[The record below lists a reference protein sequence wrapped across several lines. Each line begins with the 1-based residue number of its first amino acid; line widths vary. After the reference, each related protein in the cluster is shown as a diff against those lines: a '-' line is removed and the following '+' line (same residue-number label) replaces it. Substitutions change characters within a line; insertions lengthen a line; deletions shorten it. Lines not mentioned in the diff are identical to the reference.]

1 MSTTSLGDLLAS
13 QLPHGLVVRA
23 QSLLKTQAAIERALP
38 AALSGHVRVMQL
50 ENAVLS
56 LACDSGAVASR
67 LRHQTEALIASL
79 GKQGIVASDVRVS
92 VNPDLMARYTHPVE
106 KTGLPPAALEG
117 LARLGAD
124 IDEGPLKDALTRL
137 LRHHA
142 PPGHG

>member
-1 MSTTSLGDLLAS
+1 MSTTSLSDLLAS

-50 ENAVLS
+50 ENAVLC

-117 LARLGAD
+117 LALLGAD

-142 PPGHG
+142 PPGHD